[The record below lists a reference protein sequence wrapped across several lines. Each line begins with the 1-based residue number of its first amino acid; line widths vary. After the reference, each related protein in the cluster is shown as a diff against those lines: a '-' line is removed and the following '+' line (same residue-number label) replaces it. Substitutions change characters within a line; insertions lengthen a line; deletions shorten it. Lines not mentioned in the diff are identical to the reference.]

1 MLANDMVSPH
11 YIGDSQEV
19 STLDDCNDDE
29 FPSKIVTLFKSSQ
42 EKIDSAPLKLNP
54 SPPSLMATPLMVIDT
69 MITQVTII
77 TVEKGYRIPFP
88 TPSSI
93 KRKGINP
100 RPLPRRYF
108 L

>member
-1 MLANDMVSPH
+1 MVSPH

-54 SPPSLMATPLMVIDT
+54 SPPPFD
-69 MITQVTII
+69 
-77 TVEKGYRIPFP
+77 GYSSYGNRHDDHPSNYNHSGKRIPDSFP
-88 TPSSI
+88 
-93 KRKGINP
+93 NP
-100 RPLPRRYF
+100 KLNKKERN
-108 L
+108 